1 MNEDFKKLDQEQAM
15 QRLKEIK
22 QEIRKHELVFLI
34 FVAIAVTTII
44 LIVLGK
50 IPFETMSILTLAIC
64 IACCYG
70 IFKYS
75 EPYEIEKSLIELI
88 YITLNQKDEKTDTTD
103 TNVVDDKETTKKK

>member
-1 MNEDFKKLDQEQAM
+1 MSEDFEKLDQEQAI
-15 QRLKEIK
+15 QQLKEIK
-22 QEIRKHELVFLI
+22 REIRKHEFVFLI

-64 IACCYG
+64 IASCYG

-75 EPYEIEKSLIELI
+75 EPYETKKQLVELI
-88 YITLNQKDEKTDTTD
+88 IAFCDKDDKKNKDKDE
-103 TNVVDDKETTKKK
+103 

>member
-1 MNEDFKKLDQEQAM
+1 MNEDFEKLNQEQAM
-15 QRLKEIK
+15 QQLKEIK
-22 QEIRKHELVFLI
+22 REIRKHELVFLI

-64 IACCYG
+64 IASCYG

-75 EPYEIEKSLIELI
+75 EPYETKKQLIELI
-88 YITLNQKDEKTDTTD
+88 IAFCDKDDKKNKDKDE
-103 TNVVDDKETTKKK
+103 

>member
-1 MNEDFKKLDQEQAM
+1 MSKDFKKLDQEQAM
-15 QRLKEIK
+15 QQLKEIK
-22 QEIRKHELVFLI
+22 REIRKHEFVFLI

-64 IACCYG
+64 IASCYG

-75 EPYEIEKSLIELI
+75 EPYETKKQLIELI
-88 YITLNQKDEKTDTTD
+88 IAFCNKDDKKNKDKDE
-103 TNVVDDKETTKKK
+103 

>member
-1 MNEDFKKLDQEQAM
+1 MSEELQKLNQEQAT

-22 QEIRKHELVFLI
+22 REIRKHEFVFLI

-64 IACCYG
+64 IASCYG
-70 IFKYS
+70 R
-75 EPYEIEKSLIELI
+75 
-88 YITLNQKDEKTDTTD
+88 
-103 TNVVDDKETTKKK
+103 

>member
-1 MNEDFKKLDQEQAM
+1 MNEDFQKLNQEQAI

-22 QEIRKHELVFLI
+22 REIRKHEFVFLI

-64 IACCYG
+64 IASCYG

-75 EPYEIEKSLIELI
+75 EPYETKKQLIELI
-88 YITLNQKDEKTDTTD
+88 IAFCNKDDKKNKDKDE
-103 TNVVDDKETTKKK
+103 

>member
-1 MNEDFKKLDQEQAM
+1 MISNFENMSRKEAM
-15 QRLKEIK
+15 ERLKELK
-22 QEIRKHELVFLI
+22 KEIRKHELVFLI

-44 LIVLGK
+44 LMVLGK
-50 IPFETMSILTLAIC
+50 IPFETLSIATLAIC

-88 YITLNQKDEKTDTTD
+88 YITLRDED
-103 TNVVDDKETTKKK
+103 EE

>member
-1 MNEDFKKLDQEQAM
+1 MSKDFKKLDQEQAM
-15 QRLKEIK
+15 QQLKEIK
-22 QEIRKHELVFLI
+22 REIRKHEFVFLI

-64 IACCYG
+64 IASCYG

-75 EPYEIEKSLIELI
+75 EPYETKKQLIELI
-88 YITLNQKDEKTDTTD
+88 IAFCDKDDKKNKDKDE
-103 TNVVDDKETTKKK
+103 